1 VSCFLRREVGV
12 KGAWRM
18 NAKELGKVPQAVGEL
33 FSQKASYGDG
43 IVRTLGKVWCPEK
56 GIQCKELGEN
66 LFLFSFLQP
75 GGNKRAIFEGPW
87 ELGEGFCW

>member
-1 VSCFLRREVGV
+1 MANHGRRSGEGLDGLMKGLKLIEEEEEVRV

-56 GIQCKELGEN
+56 GIQCK
-66 LFLFSFLQP
+66 
-75 GGNKRAIFEGPW
+75 
-87 ELGEGFCW
+87 